1 MVIENHS
8 SVIYLFTHSLN
19 FSFSFRNENPGFKRI
34 VEKLE
39 RSPVCQRLPLRSF
52 LVLPFQRITRIK
64 LLVQV
69 CVSVYVC
76 EYVGPLSNSKRWTTC
91 LILYLTFNTHTLF
104 LSRTLWREQLLV
116 LQRRHRPSN
125 LWNFW
130 RRYINIP
137 SSLYINAG

>member
-1 MVIENHS
+1 MCPTSPTNPIRTPPTRDSCKPFSHVFVFRGLVIENHS

-76 EYVGPLSNSKRWTTC
+76 EYVGPLPNSKR
-91 LILYLTFNTHTLF
+91 LMVHNMFDPVPPFNTHTLF
-104 LSRTLWREQLLV
+104 LSRTL
-116 LQRRHRPSN
+116 
-125 LWNFW
+125 
-130 RRYINIP
+130 
-137 SSLYINAG
+137 